1 MSPSMTPI
9 VVVVFDQLRADA
21 LGVATPNLD
30 AFAGQAARWQTCITD
45 APLCRPA
52 RVSLI
57 SGAPVTEHGCFSN
70 RGVPEPEAVTSHVRE
85 LRDAG
90 YRTAVVGKTHLHTGR
105 GHLDAHRTVLQR
117 WGWTDAHELPD
128 AQDVRVDSAFSDWLS
143 SRTPSGQT
151 DKAMRWRDYVTHAR
165 PGDCP
170 DASPWSLAPDEHL
183 DLFCATKAAATIEAL
198 HAEPLYLQ
206 VCFPGP
212 HPPFDPPSPWLDR
225 IGALSPAWSGTR
237 RGPVTEL
244 SIVYRQRQ
252 RGWSSDAVATMRR
265 AYFGKVAL
273 LDHAF
278 GIVVDAL
285 RRTGLDERAWVIV
298 TADHG
303 ELLGDHGY
311 FGKVLPYE
319 SALRIPLLVRPP
331 GGMRGWVDRGV
342 AQLSDVTATVRSI
355 AGLGPPGLEGRAM
368 QGPDGALAHHDKS
381 VAFANLSYVGIRT
394 PTHTLTWDR
403 RTGAPLEAW
412 DRTSDP
418 HMLDNRVEDPSLR
431 PVIEAHGAQ
440 PRCGSKPPP

>member
-1 MSPSMTPI
+1 MTLAPI

-21 LGVATPNLD
+21 LGGATPNLD

-57 SGAPVTEHGCFSN
+57 SGSPVTEHGCFSN
-70 RGVPEPEAVTSHVRE
+70 RGVPAPEAVASHVRE

-90 YRTAVVGKTHLHTGR
+90 YRTAVVGKTHLHAGR
-105 GHLDAHRTVLQR
+105 GHLDEHRGILER
-117 WGWTDAHELPD
+117 WGWTEALELPD
-128 AQDVRVDSAFSDWLS
+128 AQDVRVGSAFTDWLS
-143 SRTPSGQT
+143 TRTPAGQT

-165 PGDCP
+165 PGQCP
-170 DASPWSLAPDEHL
+170 DEPPWSLEPDEHL
-183 DLFCATKAAATIEAL
+183 DLFCANQAAARIEAL

-212 HPPFDPPSPWLDR
+212 HPPFDPPGAWLDR
-225 IGALSPAWSGTR
+225 VGELPPPWSGTR

-252 RGWSSDAVATMRR
+252 RQWGPDAVEQMRR

-278 GIVVDAL
+278 GIVVEAL
-285 RRTGLDERAWVIV
+285 RKTGLGERAWVIV

-331 GGMRGWVDRGV
+331 GGMRAWVDHGV

-355 AGLGPPGLEGRAM
+355 AGLGPPGLERRAG
-368 QGPDGALAHHDKS
+368 QGPHGEQAHRDKS
-381 VAFANLSYVGIRT
+381 VSFANLSYVGVRT
-394 PTHTLTWDR
+394 PAHTITWDR
-403 RTGAPLEAW
+403 RTGAPLEAYE
-412 DRTSDP
+412 RSSDP
-418 HMLDNRVEDPSLR
+418 QMLDNRVDDPSLR
-431 PVIEAHGAQ
+431 PVIEAHVGGTSPAT
-440 PRCGSKPPP
+440 